1 MSMWKARTA
10 VNNGRYVCL
19 SSSLALLDSVKS
31 CGAEALSLLAQMKQ
45 RDGLVS
51 ADSGELKAF
60 LEVILTTAEVQN
72 TPHHTT
78 HQSNSPWNPSAAMQ
92 LPQTP

>member
-1 MSMWKARTA
+1 MYA
-10 VNNGRYVCL
+10 CL

-45 RDGLVS
+45 PDSLAS

-60 LEVILTTAEVQN
+60 LEVILATAEVQN
-72 TPHHTT
+72 T
-78 HQSNSPWNPSAAMQ
+78 SNYTSK
-92 LPQTP
+92 